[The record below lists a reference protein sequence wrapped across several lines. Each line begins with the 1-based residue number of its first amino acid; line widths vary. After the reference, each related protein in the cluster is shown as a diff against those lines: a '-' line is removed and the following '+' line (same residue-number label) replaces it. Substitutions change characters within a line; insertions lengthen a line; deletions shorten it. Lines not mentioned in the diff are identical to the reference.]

1 MVFYPCPAES
11 FVDFFWSFEAEKF
24 LIFSYSKLDI
34 EVTIFQNWN
43 GVKFLKDGDLP
54 NWIIWVTEYLSQHY
68 SLWEAFFIWFYT
80 VYKQIQQDKGSRIN
94 P

>member
-34 EVTIFQNWN
+34 EVAIFQNWN

-54 NWIIWVTEYLSQHY
+54 N
-68 SLWEAFFIWFYT
+68 
-80 VYKQIQQDKGSRIN
+80 
-94 P
+94 